1 MHKILEY
8 FWKYNLPRWS
18 ILVIDLLI
26 CAFSL
31 TLAFFLRFNFK
42 SIPPEDLKN
51 LPYDYVLVLSVRLI
65 AFVMYKTYKGVV
77 RYTGSK
83 DATRIFAI
91 ILMSSFVL
99 YVINIFTRQ
108 ILLGYYIIPH
118 SVIII
123 DALVTIFIMI
133 SSRLA
138 IKAIYFENK
147 NPEKQKTQVIIYGAG
162 ESGIITKRTLDRDA
176 AVRYKVVGFVD
187 DDEKKKGR
195 SLEGAFIYPT
205 SKLAEL
211 IKENEVESVIISIQ
225 NLSPEKKNKIIDN
238 ILEGRIINHGF
249 AKIQRTTDNRT
260 AARKEFCFIVIYV
273 SCPSGF

>member
-18 ILVIDLLI
+18 ILIIDLLI

-42 SIPPEDLKN
+42 SIPENELANFPLV
-51 LPYDYVLVLSVRLI
+51 YTVVLSVRLI
-65 AFVMYKTYKGVV
+65 AFGISKTYKGVV
-77 RYTGSK
+77 RYTGAK
-83 DATRIFAI
+83 DATRIFVI
-91 ILMSSFVL
+91 VLLSSLFLFIV
-99 YVINIFTRQ
+99 NIFTRQ
-108 ILLGYYIIPH
+108 VLLGYYLIPH
-118 SVIII
+118 SVVVI
-123 DALVTIFIMI
+123 DGLVTIFIMI

-187 DDEKKKGR
+187 DDEKKKAEVWKVF
-195 SLEGAFIYPT
+195 LFIQ
-205 SKLAEL
+205 LL
-211 IKENEVESVIISIQ
+211 NF
-225 NLSPEKKNKIIDN
+225 
-238 ILEGRIINHGF
+238 RI
-249 AKIQRTTDNRT
+249 
-260 AARKEFCFIVIYV
+260 
-273 SCPSGF
+273 